1 MSHCEDGRIRIRGAR
16 EHNLQNVDVDIP
28 LGRLTVV
35 TGPSGSGKTSL
46 AMHTLY
52 AEGQRRYMETFSPY
66 VRQFMDRMD
75 KPDVDAVENILPAI
89 ALHQRNSVRT
99 SRSTV
104 GTMTGLNDYWKFVF
118 ARLAVGIDPETG
130 REIKPETPGT
140 IDEKLYAD
148 FPAGTEVMVCLEVA
162 RPESVDLPALKRNLV
177 AQGYLRAFAHGET
190 LRLEDEDWTL
200 EEGEPLLVVQDRVR
214 LTEDQRERRLE
225 ALETAMRL
233 GGGVAHVIPRV
244 DGVWLS
250 ALKFRGDWHPLME
263 PRPGL
268 FSFNSPLGACP
279 ECRGYGRVITIDYNR
294 CIKPELS
301 VHDGAIHIFEGDG
314 KVFSECKR
322 DLMRGWR
329 KNARKVRLDV
339 PWKDLKQWER
349 DWLLY
354 GDGDDPDEMYEQGL
368 WYGIAG
374 FFKYL
379 ESRTHK
385 MHVRVYLSRFR
396 TYQECPSCHGL
407 RLRPEALQFKVGGKS
422 MPELSGM
429 PMDELLAWVDRYV
442 TPRTDEDPGLKHAVA
457 ELRSRLEYLN
467 EVGLGYLTS
476 DRSTRSLSGG
486 EIERVSLTTCLGA
499 SLTDTLFVLDE
510 PTVGLHPRDTSRLI
524 SAMNRLK
531 KRGNTLVVV
540 EHEEAV
546 MRAADCL
553 VDMGPGSGREGGRL
567 VYSGVPARIGEIAE
581 SLTGAFLSGRRR
593 IAVPKKRR
601 KPRRFLTVSGATR
614 HNLRKLDVKV
624 PLGVFTCLT
633 GVSGSGKSTL
643 AHDVLYLNALV
654 EKGAVCEEEPA
665 RVKSIKGWEHLD
677 EVVMVDQ
684 SPIVRTPR
692 STPAV
697 YAGVFEEIRSLF
709 AETETARARGMKPGF
724 FSFNSGDG
732 RCPRCMGMGSEKVE
746 MQFLSDIFVQCPLCR
761 GSRYGSEVLSVYR
774 DGRNIADVLGM
785 TVAAALECFSAEK
798 GPKPPASL
806 PSWACFSA

>member
-140 IDEKLYAD
+140 IDEKLHSE

-162 RPESVDLPALKRNLV
+162 RPESVDLPSLKRNLV
-177 AQGYLRAFAHGET
+177 AQGYLRAFAHGEI

-214 LTEDQRERRLE
+214 LSEDQRERRLE

-294 CIKPELS
+294 CIRPELS
-301 VHDGAIHIFEGDG
+301 VQDGAIHIFEGDG

-374 FFKYL
+374 FSNIWK
-379 ESRTHK
+379 
-385 MHVRVYLSRFR
+385 
-396 TYQECPSCHGL
+396 
-407 RLRPEALQFKVGGKS
+407 A
-422 MPELSGM
+422 
-429 PMDELLAWVDRYV
+429 
-442 TPRTDEDPGLKHAVA
+442 
-457 ELRSRLEYLN
+457 
-467 EVGLGYLTS
+467 
-476 DRSTRSLSGG
+476 
-486 EIERVSLTTCLGA
+486 
-499 SLTDTLFVLDE
+499 
-510 PTVGLHPRDTSRLI
+510 
-524 SAMNRLK
+524 
-531 KRGNTLVVV
+531 
-540 EHEEAV
+540 
-546 MRAADCL
+546 
-553 VDMGPGSGREGGRL
+553 
-567 VYSGVPARIGEIAE
+567 ARI
-581 SLTGAFLSGRRR
+581 RC
-593 IAVPKKRR
+593 
-601 KPRRFLTVSGATR
+601 
-614 HNLRKLDVKV
+614 
-624 PLGVFTCLT
+624 TCGCT
-633 GVSGSGKSTL
+633 
-643 AHDVLYLNALV
+643 
-654 EKGAVCEEEPA
+654 
-665 RVKSIKGWEHLD
+665 
-677 EVVMVDQ
+677 
-684 SPIVRTPR
+684 
-692 STPAV
+692 
-697 YAGVFEEIRSLF
+697 
-709 AETETARARGMKPGF
+709 
-724 FSFNSGDG
+724 
-732 RCPRCMGMGSEKVE
+732 
-746 MQFLSDIFVQCPLCR
+746 
-761 GSRYGSEVLSVYR
+761 
-774 DGRNIADVLGM
+774 
-785 TVAAALECFSAEK
+785 
-798 GPKPPASL
+798 
-806 PSWACFSA
+806 

>member
-1 MSHCEDGRIRIRGAR
+1 MSHCEDGCIRIRGAR

-104 GTMTGLNDYWKFVF
+104 GTMTELNDYWKFVF

-140 IDEKLYAD
+140 IDEKLHAE

-162 RPESVDLPALKRNLV
+162 RPESVDLPTLKRNLV
-177 AQGYLRAFAHGET
+177 AQGYLRAFAHGEL

-233 GGGVAHVIPRV
+233 GGGLAHVIPRV

-422 MPELSGM
+422 MPELSSM

-442 TPRTDEDPGLKHAVA
+442 TPRADEDPGLKHAVA
-457 ELRSRLEYLN
+457 ELRRRLE
-467 EVGLGYLTS
+467 
-476 DRSTRSLSGG
+476 
-486 EIERVSLTTCLGA
+486 
-499 SLTDTLFVLDE
+499 
-510 PTVGLHPRDTSRLI
+510 
-524 SAMNRLK
+524 
-531 KRGNTLVVV
+531 
-540 EHEEAV
+540 
-546 MRAADCL
+546 
-553 VDMGPGSGREGGRL
+553 
-567 VYSGVPARIGEIAE
+567 
-581 SLTGAFLSGRRR
+581 
-593 IAVPKKRR
+593 
-601 KPRRFLTVSGATR
+601 
-614 HNLRKLDVKV
+614 
-624 PLGVFTCLT
+624 
-633 GVSGSGKSTL
+633 
-643 AHDVLYLNALV
+643 
-654 EKGAVCEEEPA
+654 
-665 RVKSIKGWEHLD
+665 
-677 EVVMVDQ
+677 
-684 SPIVRTPR
+684 
-692 STPAV
+692 
-697 YAGVFEEIRSLF
+697 
-709 AETETARARGMKPGF
+709 
-724 FSFNSGDG
+724 
-732 RCPRCMGMGSEKVE
+732 
-746 MQFLSDIFVQCPLCR
+746 
-761 GSRYGSEVLSVYR
+761 
-774 DGRNIADVLGM
+774 
-785 TVAAALECFSAEK
+785 
-798 GPKPPASL
+798 
-806 PSWACFSA
+806 